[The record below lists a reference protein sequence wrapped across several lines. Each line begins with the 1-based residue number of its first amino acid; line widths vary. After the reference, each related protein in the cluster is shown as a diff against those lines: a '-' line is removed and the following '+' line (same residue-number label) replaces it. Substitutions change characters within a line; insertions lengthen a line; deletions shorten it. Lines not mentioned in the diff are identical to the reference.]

1 MVWKDIN
8 PFYSYYKVGIMKT
21 IINNKGFNLIEL
33 LISMAILGLIL
44 GGLAIIFSGDTKH
57 YMSQSE
63 IVEMQDSARVAM
75 DFVTR
80 MLRSSSGSVTISGA
94 ACNNS
99 IAATFVEDAGRST
112 GGNDATHLNDTA
124 KAWTANQW
132 ENFSVSIINGTG
144 SGQTKTISS
153 NTTTQLTN
161 ANWTTTP
168 DATSEYNILSN
179 NTFSRDSG
187 ANTLLYAKNASGNT
201 TLAENITCFT
211 VQQSGSRIDIT
222 ISAETPNPLPATG
235 NKGTVTLKSSVYL
248 RN

>member
-1 MVWKDIN
+1 
-8 PFYSYYKVGIMKT
+8 MKT
-21 IINNKGFNLIEL
+21 STNNKGFSLIEL

-44 GGLAIIFSGDTKH
+44 GGLAVLFSGNTKS

-63 IVEMQDSARVAM
+63 IVEMQDSARLAM
-75 DFVTR
+75 DFVAR
-80 MLRSSSGSVTISGA
+80 MLRSNSGSVTIAGI

-99 IAATFVEDAGRST
+99 ITATFVEDAGRST

-124 KAWTANQW
+124 KSWTTGQW
-132 ENFSVSIINGTG
+132 GNYSVSIINGTG
-144 SGQTKTISS
+144 SGQTRTISS
-153 NTTTQLTN
+153 NTITQLTN

-179 NTFSRDSG
+179 NTFSRDSV

-201 TLAENITCFT
+201 SLAENITCFT
-211 VQQSGSRIDIT
+211 VGQSGSRIDIT
-222 ISAETPNPLPATG
+222 ITAETPNPMPATG
-235 NKGTVTLKSSVYL
+235 NKGTITLKSSVYL